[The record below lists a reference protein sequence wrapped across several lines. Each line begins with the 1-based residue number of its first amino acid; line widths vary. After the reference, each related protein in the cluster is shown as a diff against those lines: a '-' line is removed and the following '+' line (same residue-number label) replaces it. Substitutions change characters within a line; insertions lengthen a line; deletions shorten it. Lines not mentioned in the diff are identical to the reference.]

1 MLKLN
6 ALVRRVLSEED
17 GAVSV
22 DWVVLCAAVVAIGV
36 AVTTAMKG
44 QLETAAENLGAEIG
58 TVADGTAGN

>member
-6 ALVRRVLSEED
+6 ALFVRLVHEED

-44 QLETAAENLGAEIG
+44 QLETAAKNLGAEMG